1 MVSITV
7 SVTPEIRE
15 LMQRFPEMNWSGFVK
30 KAISEKAQEL
40 AWKDEMLKRLKNEE
54 EFDNWAVEIL
64 RKSRKGR
71 YEELKKEIESG
82 GRK

>member
-40 AWKDEMLKRLKNEE
+40 AWKEEMLKRLKNEE
-54 EFDNWAVEIL
+54 EFDNWAVEFQ
-64 RKSRKGR
+64 RKIRKGR
-71 YEELKKEIESG
+71 YEELKKEMEEG
-82 GRK
+82 KRK

>member
-15 LMQRFPEMNWSGFVK
+15 LMLKFPEMNWSGFVK

-40 AWKDEMLKRLKNEE
+40 AWREEMLKRLKNEE
-54 EFDNWAVEIL
+54 EFDNWAVETL
-64 RKSRKGR
+64 RESRKGR
-71 YEELKKEIESG
+71 YEELKKEMKSG